1 MMILRLLLMSI
12 FVISGVGYSQ
22 TPQTKEERATSLVQ
36 QSLPEELFV
45 RTSYEN
51 IEMKLDS
58 AFSPFDS
65 PEYFDKLV
73 EINKLGFKAV
83 AMHKVMDNL
92 EKLISLYESKSSLAR
107 HISKQT
113 YLKTRDRYRALTDSI
128 NLMGEQINILRES
141 VAQSSEERA
150 EFIGF
155 KAIHT
160 YKVVDRDGQILRRK
174 QYLLYDKD
182 ISKIIA
188 SYNLNDEAVERT
200 LWLIEMITNKNESPG
215 DDLSSS
221 SP

>member
-36 QSLPEELFV
+36 QSLHEELFV
-45 RTSYEN
+45 RSSYESV
-51 IEMKLDS
+51 EMKLDS

-92 EKLISLYESKSSLAR
+92 EKLISLYESKSSQAR

-128 NLMGEQINILRES
+128 NLMVEQINILSES

-200 LWLIEMITNKNESPG
+200 LWLIEMITGKNESPG

>member
-1 MMILRLLLMSI
+1 MILRLLLMSI

-45 RTSYEN
+45 RSSYESV
-51 IEMKLDS
+51 EMKLDS

-83 AMHKVMDNL
+83 AMYKVRDNL
-92 EKLISLYESKSSLAR
+92 EKLISLYESKSSQAR

-128 NLMGEQINILRES
+128 NLMVEQINILSES

-155 KAIHT
+155 KATHT
-160 YKVVDRDGQILRRK
+160 YKVVNRDGQILRRK
-174 QYLLYDKD
+174 QHLIYDKD

-188 SYNLNDEAVERT
+188 SYNLDDEAVERT

-215 DDLSSS
+215 DDLSSN

>member
-36 QSLPEELFV
+36 QSLHEELFV
-45 RTSYEN
+45 RSSYESV
-51 IEMKLDS
+51 EMKLDS

-83 AMHKVMDNL
+83 AMYKVRDNL
-92 EKLISLYESKSSLAR
+92 EKLISLYESKSSQAR

-128 NLMGEQINILRES
+128 NLMVEQINILSES

-155 KAIHT
+155 KATHT

-200 LWLIEMITNKNESPG
+200 LWLIEMITGKNESPG

>member
-1 MMILRLLLMSI
+1 MSI

-36 QSLPEELFV
+36 QSLLEELFV
-45 RTSYEN
+45 RSSYESV
-51 IEMKLDS
+51 EMKLDS
-58 AFSPFDS
+58 AFRPFDS
-65 PEYFDKLV
+65 PEYFDKFV

-83 AMHKVMDNL
+83 AMYKVRDNL
-92 EKLISLYESKSSLAR
+92 EKLISLYESKSSQAR

-128 NLMGEQINILRES
+128 NLMVEQINILSES

-155 KAIHT
+155 KATHT
-160 YKVVDRDGQILRRK
+160 YKVVDRYGQILRRK

-188 SYNLNDEAVERT
+188 SYNLGDEAVERT
-200 LWLIEMITNKNESPG
+200 LWLVEMITGKNESPG

>member
-45 RTSYEN
+45 GTSYEN

-65 PEYFDKLV
+65 PEYLDKLV

-128 NLMGEQINILRES
+128 NLIVEQINILSES
-141 VAQSSEERA
+141 VVQSSDERA

-160 YKVVDRDGQILRRK
+160 YKVVDRYGQILRRK

-200 LWLIEMITNKNESPG
+200 LWLIEVITGKNESPG
-215 DDLSSS
+215 DDSSSS

>member
-45 RTSYEN
+45 RSSYESV
-51 IEMKLDS
+51 EMKLDS

-92 EKLISLYESKSSLAR
+92 EKLISLYESKSSQAR

-128 NLMGEQINILRES
+128 NLMVEQINILSES

-200 LWLIEMITNKNESPG
+200 LWLIEVITGKNESPG

>member
-83 AMHKVMDNL
+83 AMYKVRDNL
-92 EKLISLYESKSSLAR
+92 EKLISLYESKSSQAR

-128 NLMGEQINILRES
+128 NLMVEQINILSES

>member
-22 TPQTKEERATSLVQ
+22 TPQTKEKRATSLVQ

-45 RTSYEN
+45 RTSYESV
-51 IEMKLDS
+51 EMKLDS

-92 EKLISLYESKSSLAR
+92 EKLISLYESKSSQAR

-128 NLMGEQINILRES
+128 NLMVEQISILSES

-200 LWLIEMITNKNESPG
+200 LWLIEMITGKNESPG
-215 DDLSSS
+215 DDSSSS

>member
-36 QSLPEELFV
+36 QSLHEELFV
-45 RTSYEN
+45 RSSYESV
-51 IEMKLDS
+51 EMKLDS

-92 EKLISLYESKSSLAR
+92 EKLISLYESKSSQAR

-128 NLMGEQINILRES
+128 NLMVEQINILSES

-155 KAIHT
+155 KATHT

-174 QYLLYDKD
+174 QYLIYDKD

-188 SYNLNDEAVERT
+188 SYNLGDEAVERT
-200 LWLIEMITNKNESPG
+200 LWLIEMITGKNESPG